1 MHESGLNE
9 AERRWQ
15 PLFIF
20 KLLISLGFTLIA
32 TALLR
37 GDRRDDFPDRVP
49 APPRAMVV
57 KATPLHLG
65 WQAPPGWRLTGSWT
79 LAGPDP
85 RFAGLSALRLLPD
98 GRLLALTDSAV
109 LVAIPR
115 PGEGERAVLR
125 DLPDGPGYPT
135 FRRFRDSEAM
145 LVHGGRLL
153 VAYENRHSLWSY
165 GGDGNTHGALPGE
178 RWKRN
183 AGVEAM
189 VMLRDGLLLLPEES
203 DKALLL
209 GPTGDRQ
216 WLKLQGRTG
225 GIADAAAL
233 PDGRVVVAVRE
244 ITWRGIRNRLALLGR
259 SQDGLHLRTVATLP
273 LGPVDNV
280 EGLAAEPLPGGR
292 IRLWAVTD
300 NDGWRRTILLRLEL
314 DTPKAPAGAEASLP

>member
-1 MHESGLNE
+1 MHDSGLNG
-9 AERRWQ
+9 AERHWQ

-20 KLLISLGFTLIA
+20 KLLIFLVFTLIA
-32 TALLR
+32 AALLH
-37 GDRRDDFPDRVP
+37 GDRRDDFPDRFP
-49 APPRAMVV
+49 APPRATVV
-57 KATPLHLG
+57 TATALPLR
-65 WQAPPGWRLTGSWT
+65 WEAPPGWRLTGSWT
-79 LAGPDP
+79 LTSPDP

-98 GRLLALTDSAV
+98 RRLLALTDSAV
-109 LVAIPR
+109 LVAFPR
-115 PGEGERAVLR
+115 PDEGKRAVLR

-145 LVHGGRLL
+145 LMHGGQLL
-153 VAYENRHSLWSY
+153 VAFENRHSLWFY
-165 GGDGNTHGALPGE
+165 GRGAPVQVGLPGE
-178 RWKRN
+178 GWKRN

-203 DKALLL
+203 DQALLL

-216 WLKLQGRTG
+216 WLTLQGRGG

-233 PDGRVVVAVRE
+233 PDGRVMVAVRE

-259 SQDGLHLRTVATLP
+259 SRDGLHLRTVATLP